1 MDFAMWNL
9 NLVRAPVWAW
19 NTGWKTG
26 KRNYFDWVNDLS
38 IYFINIFLIGKWKIE
53 PLMIEKFIDFEHL
66 KIDKWLY
73 IKSNWIERIDT
84 HTYEYHPLVEF

>member
-1 MDFAMWNL
+1 
-9 NLVRAPVWAW
+9 
-19 NTGWKTG
+19 
-26 KRNYFDWVNDLS
+26 
-38 IYFINIFLIGKWKIE
+38 
-53 PLMIEKFIDFEHL
+53 MIEKFIDFEHL